1 MSRAKDISGLE
12 FIALNAMLM
21 ALVALAINMILPAFS
36 HMTGHFNLPDPNRIG
51 LAVALLY
58 IGLAFGQILFGAWS
72 DSIGRKLSLNIGL
85 LIFLG
90 GALLSYFSSS
100 FWGFIAG
107 QVIQGVGL
115 GAPRVVT
122 VAIVRDRYEGAM
134 MARTMSFIMVIFAL
148 VPTVSPYLGQGVIRL
163 AGWRALFVLF
173 GVGALTM
180 LIWLNTRLVETHPTD
195 ARTPLSFQRLVFNFG
210 TVLRNGPA
218 MLYAGAL
225 GVVSG
230 AFIAYLNMSQQ
241 LFEVQHGL
249 GSRYPLFFAL
259 MSLSLALASFLNGR
273 LVVRLGV
280 ERLATI
286 GVVVMCS
293 SSVVMAAATLAMGR
307 KESLTELSLYL
318 AIMLFCFG
326 LLVSNLNA
334 LAMRSLGAVAG
345 TGASV
350 VGAVTTFVSVP
361 LAILIGS
368 FYSGSSVPLV
378 LAFAGFSA
386 ISFCLVKLADR
397 L

>member
-36 HMTGHFNLPDPNRIG
+36 HMTVDFELPDPNRIG
-51 LAVALLY
+51 LSVALLY
-58 IGLAFGQILFGAWS
+58 IGLAFGQVLFGAWS
-72 DSIGRKLSLNIGL
+72 DSIGRKSSLNIGL
-85 LIFLG
+85 LVFLV
-90 GALLSYFSSS
+90 GALLSYLSTS
-100 FWGFIAG
+100 FWAFIAG
-107 QVIQGVGL
+107 QVVQGIGL

-148 VPTVSPYLGQGVIRL
+148 VPTVSPYLGQGVIQS

-195 ARTPLSFQRLVFNFG
+195 ARTPLSFQRLTFNFG

-280 ERLATI
+280 ERLAVI

-293 SSVVMAAATLAMGR
+293 SSVVMAAATLATGR
-307 KESLTELSLYL
+307 EESLTELSLYL
-318 AIMLFCFG
+318 AVMLFCFG

-386 ISFCLVKLADR
+386 ISFCLVKLAGR

>member
-1 MSRAKDISGLE
+1 MSRAKEISGWE

-36 HMTGHFNLPDPNRIG
+36 HMTGDFDLPDPNRIG
-51 LAVALLY
+51 LAVSLLY

-72 DSIGRKLSLNIGL
+72 DCIGRKPSLTIGL
-85 LIFLG
+85 LIFLA
-90 GALLSYFSSS
+90 GAVLSYFSTS

-107 QVIQGVGL
+107 QVMQGVGL

-148 VPTVSPYLGQGVIRL
+148 VPTVSPYLGQSVIRL

-173 GVGALTM
+173 GVGALIM
-180 LIWLNTRLVETHPTD
+180 VFWLNTRLPETHP
-195 ARTPLSFQRLVFNFG
+195 AEVRAPASLQRLALNFG
-210 TVLRNGPA
+210 FVLSNGPA

-249 GSRYPLFFAL
+249 GTRYPLFFAL
-259 MSLSLALASFLNGR
+259 MSLSLALASLFNGR

-280 ERLATI
+280 ERLAMAGLVI
-286 GVVVMCS
+286 MCA
-293 SSVVMAAATLAMGR
+293 SSVVMAAATFATGR
-307 KESLTELSLYL
+307 EESLTELSLYL
-318 AIMLFCFG
+318 AVMLFCFG

-368 FYSGSSVPLV
+368 FYSGSSAPLV
-378 LAFAGFSA
+378 LAFGLFSA
-386 ISFCLVKLADR
+386 VGYGLVKLADR